1 MCEQTTSRWW
11 RRPRARALR
20 RIAAARAGWCVL
32 LALVVATSA
41 MLHAPVAW
49 ALENDEKGQVID
61 RIVAVVNGEVV
72 TLGQLQRALSVY
84 ESNRVAGLAGGCD
97 LPTSIEGVDR
107 ERREMETLDC
117 LIDSLLV
124 YQYVRRF
131 PQVDVTSS
139 AISTEFQELAA
150 TYPTRQEFDSE
161 MQRWGFTTATLRRA
175 LERQLIVE
183 SYVETRFREY
193 VDISQQRIT
202 GYYEETLAEEMQ
214 KLGEPL
220 PAMESVSDLITAI
233 LREEEVNRRIDEWIV
248 ELRERA
254 EILTYLW

>member
-1 MCEQTTSRWW
+1 MCAPTTW
-11 RRPRARALR
+11 RGLLALLV
-20 RIAAARAGWCVL
+20 IAAAMLYAP
-32 LALVVATSA
+32 SA
-41 MLHAPVAW
+41 RG
-49 ALENDEKGQVID
+49 LENDEKGQVID

-84 ESNRVAGLAGGCD
+84 ESNRLAGLVEGCGLTISD
-97 LPTSIEGVDR
+97 DGLDR

-124 YQYVRRF
+124 FQYVRRF

-139 AISTEFQELAA
+139 AISTEFQELAT
-150 TYPTRQEFDSE
+150 TYPTRREFEVE

-183 SYVETRFREY
+183 SYVETRFREF
-193 VDISQQRIT
+193 VDISLQRIT
-202 GYYEETLAEEMQ
+202 EYYEETLAAEMRNQ
-214 KLGEPL
+214 GEPL

>member
-1 MCEQTTSRWW
+1 MRAQTTSR
-11 RRPRARALR
+11 
-20 RIAAARAGWCVL
+20 GGVL
-32 LALVVATSA
+32 LALAVVTSA
-41 MLHAPVAW
+41 MLCAPA
-49 ALENDEKGQVID
+49 ALAFESDENEKKGQVID

-84 ESNRVAGLAGGCD
+84 ESNRLAGLAGGCD
-97 LPTSIEGVDR
+97 LTNSSDATDG

-124 YQYVRRF
+124 FQYVRRF

-139 AISTEFQELAA
+139 AISAEFQDLAA
-150 TYPTRQEFDSE
+150 TFPSREEFEAE
-161 MQRWGFTTATLRRA
+161 MQRWGFSNSTLRRA

-183 SYVETRFREY
+183 GYIETRFREF

-202 GYYEETLAEEMQ
+202 EYYEEILTAEMQ
-214 KLGEPL
+214 RLGEPL
-220 PAMESVSDLITAI
+220 PAMESVSDLITAV

-248 ELRERA
+248 ELRDRA
-254 EILTYLW
+254 DVLRYLW

>member
-1 MCEQTTSRWW
+1 M
-11 RRPRARALR
+11 
-20 RIAAARAGWCVL
+20 L
-32 LALVVATSA
+32 LALAVVVSA
-41 MLHAPVAW
+41 MLWAPAAH
-49 ALENDEKGQVID
+49 ALENEEKGQVID

-84 ESNRVAGLAGGCD
+84 ESNRLAGLAGGCD
-97 LPTSIEGVDR
+97 LTDSIDGADR

-124 YQYVRRF
+124 FQYVRRF
-131 PQVDVTSS
+131 PQVDVTAG

-150 TYPTRQEFDSE
+150 SYSTRQEFDAE

-183 SYVETRFREY
+183 SYVETRFREF
-193 VDISQQRIT
+193 VDISQERIT
-202 GYYEETLAEEMQ
+202 EYYEGTLADEMQ
-214 KLGEPL
+214 RLGEPL

-233 LREEEVNRRIDEWIV
+233 LREEEVNRRIEEWIV

-254 EILTYLW
+254 EILSYLW

>member
-1 MCEQTTSRWW
+1 MLY
-11 RRPRARALR
+11 ALP
-20 RIAAARAGWCVL
+20 AQA
-32 LALVVATSA
+32 
-41 MLHAPVAW
+41 H
-49 ALENDEKGQVID
+49 ENDEKGQVID

-84 ESNRVAGLAGGCD
+84 ESNRVAGMAGGCD
-97 LPTSIEGVDR
+97 LTSSIEGVDR
-107 ERREMETLDC
+107 ERRKMETLDC

-124 YQYVRRF
+124 FQYVRRF
-131 PQVDVTSS
+131 PQVNVTSS
-139 AISTEFQELAA
+139 AISIEFQELAA
-150 TYPTRQEFDSE
+150 SYPTRQEFDSE
-161 MQRWGFTTATLRRA
+161 MQRWSFTTATLRRA

-214 KLGEPL
+214 RLGEPL

-233 LREEEVNRRIDEWIV
+233 LREEEVNRRVDEWIV

>member
-1 MCEQTTSRWW
+1 MRAQTTSRWY
-11 RRPRARALR
+11 L
-20 RIAAARAGWCVL
+20 L
-32 LALVVATSA
+32 LALVMVTSA
-41 MLHAPVAW
+41 MLYAPAVL
-49 ALENDEKGQVID
+49 ALEGNGNDDKGQVID
-61 RIVAVVNGEVV
+61 RIVAVVNGEVL

-84 ESNRVAGLAGGCD
+84 ESNRLAGLAGGCD
-97 LPTSIEGVDR
+97 LTGSSDAIGR

-124 YQYVRRF
+124 FQYVRRF

-139 AISTEFQELAA
+139 AISTEFQDLAA
-150 TYPTRQEFDSE
+150 TFASRQEFETE
-161 MQRWGFTTATLRRA
+161 MQRWGFSNATLRRA

-183 SYVETRFREY
+183 SYVESRFREF

-202 GYYEETLAEEMQ
+202 EYYEETLAAEMQ
-214 KLGEPL
+214 RLGEPL
-220 PAMESVSDLITAI
+220 PALESVSDPITAI